1 MQGRKASVTFNTTT
15 AIVTF
20 SKKSLYYTQC
30 DHYLRSQP
38 GLQAGP
44 WERSIAKDNTNQL
57 RQINRTE
64 RSNFRLVLD

>member
-1 MQGRKASVTFNTTT
+1 MQGRKASVNSNTTT

-20 SKKSLYYTQC
+20 SKKSLFYTQC

-44 WERSIAKDNTNQL
+44 WERSIAKDNTNQM
-57 RQINRTE
+57 RQNDGTE
-64 RSNFRLVLD
+64 SIILGLVLI

>member
-1 MQGRKASVTFNTTT
+1 MQGRKASVTINTTT

-30 DHYLRSQP
+30 DHYLQSQP

-44 WERSIAKDNTNQL
+44 WERSIAKDNTNQE
-57 RQINRTE
+57 RQIIRTE
-64 RSNFRLVLD
+64 IIKF